1 MTIRLEDIELIK
13 QLKHKYCRCLDTADA
28 EGLASTLTEDIVVD
42 YVGASYHFH
51 AEGRDE
57 VVSLLHAAFHEDFV
71 GCHTVHQPEIEV
83 TSNDR
88 AEGRWTL
95 TDYAMDFRTGLETS
109 GACLYRDEYRKVD
122 GRWQIARSSYRR
134 LYERMEKPAVAPN
147 FTARY
152 LAEKAA
158 NPEI

>member
-1 MTIRLEDIELIK
+1 MTLRLEDIELIK
-13 QLKHKYCRCLDTADA
+13 QLKYRYCRFIDTADVA
-28 EGLASTLTEDIVVD
+28 GLETVLTEDIVVD
-42 YVGASYHFH
+42 YVGATYHFH

-57 VVSLLHAAFHEDFV
+57 VVSVLNAAFHEDFV
-71 GCHTVHQPEIEV
+71 GCHTVHQPEITV
-83 TSNDR
+83 LSDTH

-95 TDYAMDFRTGLETS
+95 TDYAVDMRTRIETT

-122 GRWQIARSSYRR
+122 GAWRIARSAYRR
-134 LYERMEKPAVAPN
+134 LYERVETLAVLPN
-147 FTARY
+147 FTSRY